1 MTVVRIA
8 PWARTPLSLIGLLMS
23 VMFSVVA
30 QPGLASAQAAET
42 TSPMIDPELGGDGGL
57 TEGAWNL
64 DLIKGS
70 VDAPVVLVE
79 YASWTCPHCKS
90 FHEQITNPVLEPLIE
105 EGVLRFIAR
114 DFLRNWIDLRVA
126 AAVRCGDIDFAAASD
141 VLFFNQQSYSINDP
155 DAVNAAIV
163 TLLGEQGLTDEA
175 LKACMAD
182 TELLQWLVERT
193 AEGQEVGVSGT
204 PSIFINGE
212 VYPLQNLADLE
223 NHIRTLA
230 AAQ

>member
-30 QPGLASAQAAET
+30 LPGLASAQAAET

-223 NHIRTLA
+223 THIRTLA

>member
-30 QPGLASAQAAET
+30 LPGLASAQAAET